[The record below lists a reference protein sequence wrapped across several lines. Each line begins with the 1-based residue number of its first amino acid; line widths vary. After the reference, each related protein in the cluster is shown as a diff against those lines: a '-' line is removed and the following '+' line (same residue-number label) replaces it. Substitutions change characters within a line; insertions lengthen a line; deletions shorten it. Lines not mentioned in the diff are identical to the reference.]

1 MFGHSINYP
10 GVAILSHIMCKAET
24 ASNTGL
30 PVIPGCRNIHL
41 GSLQETM
48 QSSIDIAHIH
58 MDVHET
64 KVSFDMP
71 TL

>member
-1 MFGHSINYP
+1 
-10 GVAILSHIMCKAET
+10 MCKAET

-30 PVIPGCRNIHL
+30 PVIPVYRNIHL
-41 GSLQETM
+41 GSLQETV

-58 MDVHET
+58 IDVHET
-64 KVSFDMP
+64 MVSFDMP